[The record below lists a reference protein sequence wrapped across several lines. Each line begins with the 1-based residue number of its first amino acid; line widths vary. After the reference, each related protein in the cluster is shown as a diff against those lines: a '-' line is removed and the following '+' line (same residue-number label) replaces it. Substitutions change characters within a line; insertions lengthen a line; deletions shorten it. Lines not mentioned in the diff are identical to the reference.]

1 MSDELIERWESAVK
15 HYNRRFIDN
24 GVESI
29 AIRKSLID
37 DTISRIESLQ
47 AKVEELERGM
57 KFWQERSADRQKT
70 LDLCANQQLKLEARL
85 AKYETGEQEKP

>member
-1 MSDELIERWESAVK
+1 MIPKEKYDDLIERWESAVK

-37 DTISRIESLQ
+37 DTISHIESLQ
-47 AKVEELERGM
+47 AQVSELM
-57 KFWQERSADRQKT
+57 DRCLQKDQQKSYMSKMVD
-70 LDLCANQQLKLEARL
+70 DLQARL
-85 AKYETGEQEKP
+85 AKYEDES